1 MPLSDA
7 KSDKQAWFM
16 AGSVVLVVAGFVFAQ
31 FLIVKASQWYKQS
44 RERRITKAS
53 DSVTPDRLIARCGTP
68 AEDTTT
74 DVYPVVKRTVS
85 YKSSGEKTIVFTFTR
100 TADEPQNWVL
110 LSMRDSVASAS
121 YDTPEARMAVLPCLD
136 SSK

>member
-1 MPLSDA
+1 MPLADA
-7 KSDKQAWFM
+7 NSNKQAWFM
-16 AGSVVLVVAGFVFAQ
+16 AGSVVLVISGLLVAQ
-31 FLIVKASQWYKQS
+31 FLIVKASQWFKQS

-68 AEDTTT
+68 AEDTST
-74 DVYPVVKRTVS
+74 DVYPVIKRTIN
-85 YKSSGEKTIVFTFTR
+85 YKSSGERMIIFTFTR

-110 LSMRDSVASAS
+110 LSMKDSAGGTL